1 MKGKACLLTLSC
13 VLFLAGCTS
22 EPDKSHR
29 YVSHQKAEAVAEPMD
44 AVALANCSSMGGM
57 PPTLQNL
64 DGSAVSKCQLSNGK
78 RF

>member
-1 MKGKACLLTLSC
+1 M
-13 VLFLAGCTS
+13 
-22 EPDKSHR
+22 
-29 YVSHQKAEAVAEPMD
+29 EAVAEPMD

-57 PPTLQNL
+57 PTTLHNL